1 GMMIPHLPNSPNP
14 QFPAPMM
21 GNLSNPNA
29 HLSNLGGNAMGMP
42 NQQQIFQNSPNMP
55 PMAQN
60 NQMGIG
66 VLPPNGSFGLNQVMA
81 LQLLG
86 QAAGLQQSLPQF
98 QNQLQNLNF
107 LSSVQ
112 LGGQFL
118 ANNLAQSMNQFVAGA
133 NGQLGVNIPWHNAP
147 NSGSFGNSNGMSPNF
162 GDAAACVDA
171 VNHEV
176 NNGQLASNRE
186 MGSRN
191 HNFRGIAPNSG
202 FGSNPNMAMSSSNAN
217 FRNAASNGVNC
228 HVMGQGVK
236 HGTPMAATKFRPPF
250 SRSLSQSDGN
260 NMVNCGEAN
269 GSGVSNLRNEY
280 STRKNFRTNPKGHE
294 IGGISNVIT
303 MGEKENLTFQVAAV
317 QLLQSDEGLFLLSI
331 ANMKSNSGL
340 KHARRT
346 FRLKLALNGTNG
358 EDAEENTK
366 LCRQQLKEVL
376 VKQAELG
383 FEVPEIP
390 PGYLSEPEGQLNG
403 KPNERKTLN
412 RSDGSLNRYNNKRGK
427 YNQRDRRGKKPKLK
441 KEPTTPAPVAREPTL
456 LRKLLNTEIKG
467 DKSRLLQAF
476 RFVLLNSFFESWPE
490 KPLEFPS
497 ITVQD
502 TIYSST
508 AVLGAN
514 PSPNDMGVSNFR
526 KTDDQKD
533 SHVVVEQNEGG
544 DYSAN
549 DTDMYC
555 DFAGKENLKD
565 SNVVDEAESSSS
577 EDEGDSVSDDNE
589 QLEDSEEG
597 EITE

>member
-1 GMMIPHLPNSPNP
+1 
-14 QFPAPMM
+14 
-21 GNLSNPNA
+21 
-29 HLSNLGGNAMGMP
+29 MGMP

-118 ANNLAQSMNQFVAGA
+118 ANNLAQSMNQFAAGA
-133 NGQLGVNIPWHNAP
+133 NGQLGVNIPVLFSGTTAP

-162 GDAAACVDA
+162 GDAVACVDA

-176 NNGQLASNRE
+176 NNGQLASNHE

-228 HVMGQGVK
+228 HAMGQGVK

-294 IGGISNVIT
+294 RGGISNVRHVIT
-303 MGEKENLTFQVAAV
+303 MGEKENLTFQMAAV
-317 QLLQSDEGLFLLSI
+317 QLLQSDEVGGIVFMSTVLGLMQFVPIIYSEHEI
-331 ANMKSNSGL
+331 KQWIEARKKNFPTCANIEK
-340 KHARRT
+340 K
-346 FRLKLALNGTNG
+346 KLALNGTNG

-383 FEVPEIP
+383 FEAPEIP

-502 TIYSST
+502 TIYAST

-533 SHVVVEQNEGG
+533 LHVVVEQNEGG
-544 DYSAN
+544 DYSTN

-565 SNVVDEAESSSS
+565 SNVVDEAESSSG
-577 EDEGDSVSDDNE
+577 EDESDSVSDDTE

>member
-1 GMMIPHLPNSPNP
+1 MIPHLPNSPNP

-118 ANNLAQSMNQFVAGA
+118 ANNLAQSMNQFAAGA
-133 NGQLGVNIPWHNAP
+133 NGQLGVNIPVLFSGTTAP

-162 GDAAACVDA
+162 GDAVACVDA

-176 NNGQLASNRE
+176 NNGQLASNHE

-228 HVMGQGVK
+228 HAMGQGVK

-260 NMVNCGEAN
+260 NMVGAF
-269 GSGVSNLRNEY
+269 Y
-280 STRKNFRTNPKGHE
+280 
-294 IGGISNVIT
+294 
-303 MGEKENLTFQVAAV
+303 
-317 QLLQSDEGLFLLSI
+317 LFLISYVHI
-331 ANMKSNSGL
+331 
-340 KHARRT
+340 
-346 FRLKLALNGTNG
+346 
-358 EDAEENTK
+358 
-366 LCRQQLKEVL
+366 L
-376 VKQAELG
+376 VSFIHVSYHGCLH
-383 FEVPEIP
+383 
-390 PGYLSEPEGQLNG
+390 
-403 KPNERKTLN
+403 
-412 RSDGSLNRYNNKRGK
+412 SDYH
-427 YNQRDRRGKKPKLK
+427 
-441 KEPTTPAPVAREPTL
+441 
-456 LRKLLNTEIKG
+456 ICI
-467 DKSRLLQAF
+467 F
-476 RFVLLNSFFESWPE
+476 FVLEMQRFLF
-490 KPLEFPS
+490 
-497 ITVQD
+497 
-502 TIYSST
+502 
-508 AVLGAN
+508 
-514 PSPNDMGVSNFR
+514 
-526 KTDDQKD
+526 
-533 SHVVVEQNEGG
+533 
-544 DYSAN
+544 
-549 DTDMYC
+549 
-555 DFAGKENLKD
+555 
-565 SNVVDEAESSSS
+565 
-577 EDEGDSVSDDNE
+577 
-589 QLEDSEEG
+589 
-597 EITE
+597 

>member
-1 GMMIPHLPNSPNP
+1 MLPFFPSLPNHGGNDSPLQQQGMMIPHLPNSPNP

-21 GNLSNPNA
+21 GNLSNPNS
-29 HLSNLGGNAMGMP
+29 HLSNLGGNAMSMP

-60 NQMGIG
+60 NQM
-66 VLPPNGSFGLNQVMA
+66 VMA

-118 ANNLAQSMNQFVAGA
+118 ANNLAQSMNQFAAGA
-133 NGQLGVNIPWHNAP
+133 NGQLGVNIPVLFSGTTAP
-147 NSGSFGNSNGMSPNF
+147 NSGSFGNSNGMNPNF

-176 NNGQLASNRE
+176 NNGQLASNHE

-228 HVMGQGVK
+228 HAMGQGFK

-250 SRSLSQSDGN
+250 SLSLSQNDGN

-294 IGGISNVIT
+294 RGGISNVIT
-303 MGEKENLTFQVAAV
+303 MGEKENLTFQMAAV

-427 YNQRDRRGKKPKLK
+427 YSQRDRR
-441 KEPTTPAPVAREPTL
+441 
-456 LRKLLNTEIKG
+456 
-467 DKSRLLQAF
+467 
-476 RFVLLNSFFESWPE
+476 
-490 KPLEFPS
+490 
-497 ITVQD
+497 
-502 TIYSST
+502 
-508 AVLGAN
+508 
-514 PSPNDMGVSNFR
+514 
-526 KTDDQKD
+526 D

-544 DYSAN
+544 EYSTN
-549 DTDMYC
+549 DTDKYC

-565 SNVVDEAESSSS
+565 SNVVDEAESSSG
-577 EDEGDSVSDDNE
+577 EDESDSVSDDTE